1 MCVPCGSAPRERIDL
16 RAVGLR
22 IPLTRLEV
30 RGEARERLLSCRDPA
45 SRDPRTGCVSETC
58 SVLLRTRAPFR
69 LLSARASRQARLR
82 ASFRLAPCV
91 RREALR
97 PLGDQD
103 ARCVQPTSATRT
115 KNVYPYLVRSWQA
128 PRLAPRAGR
137 EEFGLRATRPGKGAF
152 HDAPASLR
160 RVWPGTHSSCVGN
173 LTRLSR
179 PRACSTRGAPRD
191 RASDTPVAPL
201 VPSERPEPS
210 LVGTRRARV
219 RTRRAGRKKRVEP
232 RPPGPRSRERAR
244 CVTTRGAFHRQGA
257 LPRIRWRSPLA
268 RCSPRSH
275 DLARFLSDPADRRVT
290 FSRHPGTSPIPRP
303 GSTARSGSRSS
314 FRSGHA
320 PDRETSCDADCRSL
334 PRARSL
340 FTRAVPLLGG
350 LCASVFGTRR
360 RLTTSA
366 TATTYGHL
374 AWALRV
380 LAFVEGGRNLR
391 PGSDASG
398 SASPEGGVC

>member
-22 IPLTRLEV
+22 IPLIRLEM

-58 SVLLRTRAPFR
+58 SVFSRTRTPFR

-115 KNVYPYLVRSWQA
+115 IPSVYPYLVRSWQT

-137 EEFGLRATRPGKGAF
+137 EESGLRATRPGKGAF
-152 HDAPASLR
+152 HDAPTSLR
-160 RVWPGTHSSCVGN
+160 RVWPATHSSCAGS

-179 PRACSTRGAPRD
+179 PRACSTRGAPGD

-201 VPSERPEPS
+201 VPSDRPEPS

-219 RTRRAGRKKRVEP
+219 RTRHAGRKKRVEP
-232 RPPGPRSRERAR
+232 KAAWP
-244 CVTTRGAFHRQGA
+244 AF
-257 LPRIRWRSPLA
+257 S
-268 RCSPRSH
+268 
-275 DLARFLSDPADRRVT
+275 
-290 FSRHPGTSPIPRP
+290 
-303 GSTARSGSRSS
+303 
-314 FRSGHA
+314 
-320 PDRETSCDADCRSL
+320 
-334 PRARSL
+334 
-340 FTRAVPLLGG
+340 
-350 LCASVFGTRR
+350 
-360 RLTTSA
+360 
-366 TATTYGHL
+366 
-374 AWALRV
+374 
-380 LAFVEGGRNLR
+380 
-391 PGSDASG
+391 
-398 SASPEGGVC
+398 

>member
-1 MCVPCGSAPRERIDL
+1 MLRPRFGGSGLERIR
-16 RAVGLR
+16 RAPGVSPDCHDQGPVRPEALQETV
-22 IPLTRLEV
+22 PLTP
-30 RGEARERLLSCRDPA
+30 LSL
-45 SRDPRTGCVSETC
+45 PRR
-58 SVLLRTRAPFR
+58 LRT
-69 LLSARASRQARLR
+69 
-82 ASFRLAPCV
+82 
-91 RREALR
+91 
-97 PLGDQD
+97 
-103 ARCVQPTSATRT
+103 
-115 KNVYPYLVRSWQA
+115 
-128 PRLAPRAGR
+128 PRAFARG
-137 EEFGLRATRPGKGAF
+137 
-152 HDAPASLR
+152 DAA
-160 RVWPGTHSSCVGN
+160 SSC
-173 LTRLSR
+173 SH
-179 PRACSTRGAPRD
+179 
-191 RASDTPVAPL
+191 
-201 VPSERPEPS
+201 E
-210 LVGTRRARV
+210 TRRSEEER
-219 RTRRAGRKKRVEP
+219 EP

-257 LPRIRWRSPLA
+257 LPRIRWWSPLA
-268 RCSPRSH
+268 RCSSPVPRP
-275 DLARFLSDPADRRVT
+275 ARFLSDPADRRVT

-320 PDRETSCDADCRSL
+320 SDRETSCDADCRSL